1 MQQMNDIWTAHYA
14 LTLGHLM
21 IVLFL
26 IRVISMTTFDDDT
39 EVCFI
44 LILRESC

>member
-1 MQQMNDIWTAHYA
+1 MNDIWTAHYT
-14 LTLGHLM
+14 LTVVHLT
-21 IVLFL
+21 FFFY